1 MKKIYEYLIN
11 GKAVAIHK
19 DSIIRVQI
27 GKNKSSYRDKYTF
40 KGHEMPQAI
49 IYYNGINIG
58 NGYKKRL
65 YVDSFNKPVLDRQ
78 FS

>member
-49 IYYNGINIG
+49 IYYNELI
-58 NGYKKRL
+58 
-65 YVDSFNKPVLDRQ
+65 
-78 FS
+78 